1 MNIWIYLTFGSHT
14 GLFSTLHYLLHP
26 WSLLLKCHQ
35 CSFNYENKQTKMP
48 QQISKMPP
56 GNTAHN
62 DNQLNRIIKIG
73 IELTK
78 VVREVENNVHKLFP
92 YLS

>member
-1 MNIWIYLTFGSHT
+1 
-14 GLFSTLHYLLHP
+14 
-26 WSLLLKCHQ
+26 
-35 CSFNYENKQTKMP
+35 MP